1 MTTKKTAKEL
11 EAALQNKAAINK
23 TELAFHLGVDH
34 GNVPGVASAKGL
46 ETFAGAYSWTRI
58 LRSIHN
64 TEGALLNGYLAE
76 LKEQHPNSPTLS
88 GIDDLQAELRRPL
101 MDLNAMAAMLGKK
114 PPALRAA
121 IREGRLTLPFA
132 TIQLGERQRR
142 YRPLDVTLFVL
153 EEISLSL
160 PKPIWP
166 ADKEPRQGPAGSA
179 PKPVASKAV
188 GSCTIDDAGKPADPV
203 KKAVFGYKK
212 R

>member
-76 LKEQHPNSPTLS
+76 LKAQHPNSPTLS
-88 GIDDLQAELRRPL
+88 DIGDLRVELRRPL

-121 IREGRLTLPFA
+121 IRQGRLTLPFA

-142 YRPLDVTLFVL
+142 YRPLDVTLFVF

-160 PKPIWP
+160 PKPIWL
-166 ADKEPRQGPAGSA
+166 ADKERRQESAGSV
-179 PKPVASKAV
+179 PKTVTLKAA
-188 GSCTIDDAGKPADPV
+188 GSGVIDDAGKPADPV
-203 KKAVFGYKK
+203 KKALFGRNK